1 MSSTRR
7 KSSRSK
13 GENQQQICKKK
24 NGQKKLCLE
33 IKDKFTPPKWYQPFY
48 LEFWTQNVVAVLKPA
63 HDAMN
68 KVCQWKKDFLL
79 LVLNAKCIHLWM
91 KSYGVTIDYFKSWKL
106 LSAAFPF
113 SVYYAVQG
121 GSNSPVFGRNPIVR
135 TFKWKLLS
143 GTERSVLIE
152 KLGGRW
158 LCHDEL
164 QLIFS
169 RLHWFSQKLRKWMGP
184 TEIP

>member
-1 MSSTRR
+1 
-7 KSSRSK
+7 
-13 GENQQQICKKK
+13 
-24 NGQKKLCLE
+24 
-33 IKDKFTPPKWYQPFY
+33 
-48 LEFWTQNVVAVLKPA
+48 
-63 HDAMN
+63 MN

-106 LSAAFPF
+106 LSATFLF

-143 GTERSVLIE
+143 GTFVFFYSVLIE

-169 RLHWFSQKLRKWMGP
+169 RLLVFTETTQVDGTYGDPLVNAHRSPNDSVLKTTPETICEYLSFVILSKAMFTLYWKAFSGATTGGYLQ
-184 TEIP
+184 